1 MIRVPIPASHVSQR
15 TDPIHRIR
23 QTDRDNMTALS
34 PLQLRQSIVAADS
47 LLRALARSGLVELT
61 ADRIRVAK
69 V

>member
-1 MIRVPIPASHVSQR
+1 
-15 TDPIHRIR
+15 
-23 QTDRDNMTALS
+23 MTHSS
-34 PLQLRQSIVAADS
+34 PLQLRQSIVAAES

>member
-1 MIRVPIPASHVSQR
+1 MRVPIPASHGSQR
-15 TDPIHRIR
+15 ADPIHKIR
-23 QTDRDNMTALS
+23 QTSRENMTHSS
-34 PLQLRQSIVAADS
+34 PLQLRQSIVAAES